1 MAIRGRSLSRKIM
14 NCEFSSST
22 LISVDQYQYAK
33 MDCSFSETTIY
44 FLGFFTL
51 VATII
56 LVLKLFK

>member
-1 MAIRGRSLSRKIM
+1 M

-22 LISVDQYQYAK
+22 QISIDPVQYQYAK

-44 FLGFFTL
+44 FLGFFTI